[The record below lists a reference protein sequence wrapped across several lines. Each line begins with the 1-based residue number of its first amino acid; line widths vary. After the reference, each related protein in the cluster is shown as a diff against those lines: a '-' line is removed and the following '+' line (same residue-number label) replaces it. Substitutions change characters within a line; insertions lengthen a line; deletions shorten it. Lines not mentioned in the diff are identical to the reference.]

1 MNQVEIRGTR
11 YEIRSTETKLMSK
24 VEMEIRES
32 YESRATTQLSLVRLP
47 AAVGFSVLLILIL
60 ATS

>member
-1 MNQVEIRGTR
+1 
-11 YEIRSTETKLMSK
+11 
-24 VEMEIRES
+24 MEIRES